1 MHSTQN
7 INPNP
12 VSSKPPINW
21 GAEIKN
27 AFRIIGKVLFK
38 AFSYIL
44 NILLT
49 VMLIALITGIIVGSA
64 MAIYI
69 KNYVDPEI
77 DMSLFPVGQDQTT
90 RIFVMDKE
98 LDEYVEL
105 EDQRLHAGK
114 NGIWAK
120 FKDMPDNLTQAFI
133 AIEDKRFE
141 QHNGFD
147 IYRMGGAVR
156 DFLRNFD
163 FSSGGS
169 TITQQLV
176 KNITGDNDVRVQ
188 RKIEEIFRA
197 INLEN
202 KKSKQE
208 ILELY
213 LNIIPLGRGCYG
225 VQAAA
230 NYYFGKD
237 VSELTLIECVCIAA
251 ITNNPTVFDPERNAE
266 NNAVRRDIILQEMHD
281 QGLITKSEFDSSY
294 MKEIELKITKEED
307 DVERKTNSYFTDA
320 LIDKIIKD
328 LMDEKGYTVQAANLM
343 IYTGGLQIYS
353 TVDMEIQTILEEFYQ
368 DEDTF
373 PKSKTGIQPESAM
386 VIVDPYTND
395 VVALVGGRGE
405 KTLNRSLNRATQS
418 VRPPGSAIKPI
429 SVYALALD
437 EGYITYGSPVDD
449 APVLFGSN
457 PAKPVSWP
465 KNLPQGY
472 DGLTS
477 VHYAIEVSK
486 NTVAVRVLQ
495 RITPEASFN
504 FMKNQLSIN
513 SLIDSKE
520 LANGQVLTDKDLA
533 ALALGQLNYGLTV
546 EEITAAYSIFQN
558 EGVFNEPKV
567 YSKVLDSIGN
577 VVLDKDPKTRI
588 VISAQTASIMTIM
601 LEKVVDIGTA
611 RGITLKEHID
621 VAGKTGTAGQ
631 DYDRY
636 FVGYTPY
643 YVAGVWFGY
652 DMPQSLSEFSAIA
665 GNPAC
670 VVWDKVMTKI
680 HQKFIDEAASGGV
693 PLKTFTLAPGVMEAE
708 YCKDSGKMPT
718 TACKSLDPRGNR
730 TASGYF
736 SRQSL
741 PSEPCDIHVV
751 VDYCSGHENGGL
763 GGVSLPEFCSCPPS
777 LLRKVALIRIET
789 RSFPSNVSVADAQYA
804 YRELTPG
811 VTPNLNGRAFFQNM
825 LAYNEYA
832 GGGGFN
838 RICTDHYGLAASP
851 KDETTAVETTA
862 LNPPEENPSSNENN
876 PGGNTQPENPVDYPL
891 DNTDPI
897 NNVTP
902 DTESPPEQNTPD
914 EPGIYDPVIDWS
926 FPDYPADTT
935 VVEDQYIPNSDFP
948 SDPTYEGFI
957 DE

>member
-1 MHSTQN
+1 MQPAKN
-7 INPNP
+7 ITPNP
-12 VSSKPPINW
+12 TEKPPINW
-21 GAEIKN
+21 GSEIKN

-49 VMLIALITGIIVGSA
+49 ILLIALITGIIVGSA

-98 LDEYVEL
+98 LGDYVEL
-105 EDQRLHAGK
+105 EDQRLHGGK

-120 FKDMPDNLTQAFI
+120 IKDMPDDLTQAFI
-133 AIEDKRFE
+133 SIEDKRFE
-141 QHNGFD
+141 KHNGFD
-147 IYRMGGAVR
+147 IYRMAGAMR

-163 FSSGGS
+163 FGSGGS

-176 KNITGDNDVRVQ
+176 KNITGDKEVRVQ

-202 KKSKQE
+202 KKSKDE

-237 VSELTLIECVCIAA
+237 VSELTLIECVSIAA
-251 ITNNPTVFDPERNAE
+251 ITNNPTVFDPERNPE
-266 NNAVRRDIILQEMHD
+266 NNAVRRDIILQEMYRE
-281 QGLITKSEFDSSY
+281 QGVITKSEFDACY
-294 MKEIELKITKEED
+294 MKEIELNITTEED
-307 DVERKTNSYFTDA
+307 DVERKINSYFTDA
-320 LIDKIIKD
+320 LIDKIIED
-328 LMDEKGYTVQAANLM
+328 LMTEKGYTIQAANMM
-343 IYTGGLQIYS
+343 IYTGGLQIYA
-353 TVDMEIQTILEEFYQ
+353 TVDMEIQTILEDFYK
-368 DEDTF
+368 DEETF
-373 PKSKTGIQPESAM
+373 PRSKTGIQPESAM

-449 APVLFGSN
+449 APVLFGNN
-457 PAKPVSWP
+457 PARPVSWP
-465 KNLPQGY
+465 KNLPAVY
-472 DGLTS
+472 DGLVS

-486 NTVAVRVLQ
+486 NTAAVRVLQ
-495 RITPEASFN
+495 KITPEASFN
-504 FMKNQLSIN
+504 FMKNDLSIK
-513 SLIDSKE
+513 SLIDTKE

-533 ALALGQLNYGLTV
+533 ALALGQLNYGLTT

-567 YSKVLDSIGN
+567 YTKVLDSIGN

-611 RGITLKEHID
+611 RGITLKDQID

-680 HQKFIDEAASGGV
+680 HQKFIDDAANGGA
-693 PLKTFTLAPGVMEAE
+693 PLKTFTRAPGVMEAE

-718 TACKSLDPRGNR
+718 EACRTLDPRGSR
-730 TASGYF
+730 VDVGYF

-741 PSEPCDIHVV
+741 PSEPCDAHVV
-751 VDYCSGHENGGL
+751 VNYCSGHENGGI
-763 GGVSLPEFCSCPPS
+763 GGVSLPEFCGCPES
-777 LLRKVALIRIET
+777 LLRKVALVKIDT
-789 RSFPSNVSVADAQYA
+789 RSFPSNVSIVDAQYA
-804 YRELTPG
+804 YRELPEG
-811 VTPNLNGRAFFQNM
+811 LTPNLNGRAFFQSM
-825 LAYNEYA
+825 LAYNEYPGA
-832 GGGGFN
+832 SGGSFN
-838 RICTDHYGLAASP
+838 RLCTDHYGIVP
-851 KDETTAVETTA
+851 
-862 LNPPEENPSSNENN
+862 PPEETTSSKSPEDNN
-876 PGGNTQPENPVDYPL
+876 PDAALDPPASNPEDTVQIVFPPPQPE
-891 DNTDPI
+891 
-897 NNVTP
+897 
-902 DTESPPEQNTPD
+902 
-914 EPGIYDPVIDWS
+914 EPSIFDPVTTFPAGQEQEI
-926 FPDYPADTT
+926 PDYPAETSL
-935 VVEDQYIPNSDFP
+935 VEDPLIPNSDYP
-948 SDPTYEGFI
+948 QDIVDDGIYP
-957 DE
+957 